1 MCFIDTVIFTI
12 DKIMKFRGKMVEI
25 SSIQH
30 FTRILNTISKL
41 TKIGV
46 LKIVPTHLY
55 LTFNERIT
63 SGGSSLWCEIPQD
76 HYFCEFNM
84 EGLSEEH
91 NEIYLEF
98 QIDNLVTAFR
108 SAQAAKSV
116 KLKLTKKHVPC
127 LTLEVE
133 LPSLHSHSRI
143 VVHDVPVLV
152 IPRRLWEQFQEP
164 TMIQFDVSIYMPS
177 LKIVRSVVERMKNI
191 GNHMT
196 MFASSDGEINL
207 CCETDTV
214 TITTHFKDLNLTSV
228 SAHLSEKRK
237 AECRIDIRKFH
248 QFVLGQQINPAKV
261 ICNITN
267 NQMVQ
272 FFLLHDDVSI
282 QYFLPCVI
290 T

>member
-1 MCFIDTVIFTI
+1 
-12 DKIMKFRGKMVEI
+12 MKFRGKMVEI

-30 FTRILNTISKL
+30 FTRILHTISKMNK
-41 TKIGV
+41 TAV
-46 LKIVPTHLY
+46 LRIVPTHLY
-55 LTFNERIT
+55 FVFNERIT
-63 SGGSSLWCEIPQD
+63 TGGTSLWCEIPED

-84 EGLSEEH
+84 EGLSEEC

-98 QIDNLVTAFR
+98 QLDNLATAFR

-133 LPSLHSHSRI
+133 LPSLHSHSRV

-164 TMIQFDVSIYMPS
+164 TMIQYDVSIYMPS
-177 LKIVRSVVERMKNI
+177 MKVMRSVAERMKNI
-191 GNHMT
+191 GTFMT
-196 MFASSDGEINL
+196 MSASSDGEIHL
-207 CCETDTV
+207 RCETDTV

-228 SAHLSEKRK
+228 AAAPDGNRQL
-237 AECRIDIRKFH
+237 AECRIDVRKFN
-248 QFVLGQQINPAKV
+248 QFLMGQQINPAKV
-261 ICNITN
+261 VCNITHH
-267 NQMVQ
+267 QMVQ

-282 QYFLPCVI
+282 QYFLPCVVA
-290 T
+290 

>member
-1 MCFIDTVIFTI
+1 
-12 DKIMKFRGKMVEI
+12 MKFRGKMVEI

-30 FTRILNTISKL
+30 FTKILQTVAKL
-41 TKIGV
+41 TKVGV
-46 LKIVPTHLY
+46 LRIVPTHMY
-55 LTFNERIT
+55 FIFNERIT
-63 SGGSSLWCEIPQD
+63 AGGSSLWCEIPQD

-98 QIDNLVTAFR
+98 QLDNLATAFR

-133 LPSLHSHSRI
+133 LPSLHSHSRF
-143 VVHDVPVLV
+143 VVHDVPILV

-164 TMIQFDVSIYMPS
+164 SMIEFDVSLYMPS
-177 LKIVRSVVERMKNI
+177 LKVVRSVVERMKNI
-191 GNHMT
+191 GNCMT
-196 MFASSDGEINL
+196 MLASSDGEINL

-228 SAHLSEKRK
+228 SAQCANKRT
-237 AECRIDIRKFH
+237 AECRIDIRKFN
-248 QFVLGQQINPAKV
+248 QFLLGQQINPAKV
-261 ICNITN
+261 VCNVTHH
-267 NQMVQ
+267 QMVQ

-282 QYFLPCVI
+282 QYFLPCIVA
-290 T
+290 